1 MRYQA
6 ALLFAVLMAAQWLAP
21 SFAGAEYKAVFKPAR
36 DSQGVLRIAIRRL
49 TEGPR
54 TRYLTVEP
62 ESFATAL
69 IEGPELGKADDDGQ
83 WKSTPYAVALEKYN
97 APAAGLQD
105 SGLTRGGSG
114 LFLTVD
120 LCPSTKKMDMELFK
134 AAIGEPHMKD
144 RPLPIAIAVSGMWME
159 RHEDE
164 LAWILGMEKKGDLSI
179 TWVNHSFSHPYD
191 RDKPLEDNF
200 LLKPGVDFEKEVL
213 EDELA
218 LIKRGLL
225 PSPFFRFPGLV
236 ADKGLLEKLKNLF
249 LIPVGADAWL
259 AKGGKPREGS
269 IILVHGNGNEP
280 EGVKKLLEFYGEKKK
295 SSELGELRFLPLR
308 EAIGR

>member
-1 MRYQA
+1 
-6 ALLFAVLMAAQWLAP
+6 MAMQWLAP
-21 SFAGAEYKAVFKPAR
+21 SLAGAEYTAVFRPAHDR
-36 DSQGVLRIAIRRL
+36 QGVLRIAIRRL

-54 TRYLTVEP
+54 TRYLAIDPKSFDATLVE
-62 ESFATAL
+62 ERD
-69 IEGPELGKADDDGQ
+69 LGKAAIGEE

-97 APAAGLQD
+97 APTGGLQD
-105 SGLTRGGSG
+105 SGLTHGVSG

-120 LCPSTKKMDMELFK
+120 LCPSTKKMDMELFR

-144 RPLPIAIAVSGMWME
+144 RPLPIAIAISGMWME
-159 RHEDE
+159 KHEDE
-164 LAWILGMEKKGDLSI
+164 LAWILEMEKKGDLSI
-179 TWVNHSFSHPYD
+179 TWVNHTFSHPYD
-191 RDKPLEDNF
+191 RDKPLEENF

-236 ADKGLLEKLKNLF
+236 ADKGLLEKLKGLF

-280 EGVKKLLEFYGEKKK
+280 EGVKKLLEFYGTKKK

-308 EAIGR
+308 DAVAR